1 LSDAGDHET
10 RVIVNCSGLGART
23 LVPDETARPVKGQV
37 HFLELTNED
46 TLTNSVG
53 IGIGE
58 YCLIPRITDVD

>member
-1 LSDAGDHET
+1 M
-10 RVIVNCSGLGART
+10 
-23 LVPDETARPVKGQV
+23 PDETARPVKGQV

-46 TLTNSVG
+46 TITNSVG